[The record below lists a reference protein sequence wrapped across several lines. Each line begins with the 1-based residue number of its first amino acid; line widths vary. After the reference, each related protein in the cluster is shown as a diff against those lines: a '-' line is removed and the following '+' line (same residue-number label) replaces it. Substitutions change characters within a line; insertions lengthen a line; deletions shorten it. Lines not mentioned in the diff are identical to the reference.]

1 MFAKLKINKFI
12 ANFIILNL
20 LLSYLILINF
30 LISATRAFVFILLI
44 SVNDSFKKKLK
55 NIDSLLITAF
65 IFVLINP
72 YIFYNF
78 SFILSFAITFVILLS
93 IEITK
98 TWKNGFLKFIFTLFL
113 AYFISTLIVNNFENK
128 INILGFIYQ
137 LIFMPIICLIYA
149 LSIIFCWS
157 NWITYYLFYSF
168 NLFINFISVSI
179 ININFKL
186 PYFLPIVCVY
196 LIYEIYFFK
205 LIKKEKIKM

>member
-1 MFAKLKINKFI
+1 IFAKLKINKFI